1 MRSENNKTILFGAPV
16 FILQTNPDSTIGDY
30 LNTDTK
36 RGIQHIIDVDKANM
50 RLLEKYY
57 TRTSLSSSVEEDSFD
72 PGLLF
77 HLAEVAPIFSESK
90 SCLTEAFAFLEGLM
104 SNETWAFQS
113 EY

>member
-1 MRSENNKTILFGAPV
+1 M
-16 FILQTNPDSTIGDY
+16 
-30 LNTDTK
+30 NTDTK
-36 RGIQHIIDVDKANM
+36 RGIQHIIDVDKANL

-57 TRTSLSSSVEEDSFD
+57 TKTSLSSSSVKEDSFD

-113 EY
+113 E